1 MAVSL
6 MHMMLWAQMISSRN
20 HMVFTP
26 LLASACV
33 GTLECR
39 SVALPL
45 IDIQPQLKAPQV
57 HMPVSCDHDITS
69 MRQVRPIERRYTQAY
84 ALVSVQ

>member
-1 MAVSL
+1 
-6 MHMMLWAQMISSRN
+6 
-20 HMVFTP
+20 MVFTP
-26 LLASACV
+26 LLATACV

-57 HMPVSCDHDITS
+57 DMLGAPHRYQGSQDPMSIILLNLAELARCGDITRVS
-69 MRQVRPIERRYTQAY
+69 LRDVERMHAH
-84 ALVSVQ
+84 